1 MKRILVIGAKGML
14 GRDLVEVLR
23 ASSEDEVIGWDIDEI
38 DIRVEK
44 DTIAKIDHVRPD
56 IVINV
61 AAYTN
66 VDECE
71 SQAEKA
77 FAVNAEGM
85 RHVALGAVK
94 CGARVVYTSTD
105 YVFDGQK
112 ETPYVED
119 DPPHPSKPKEDNL
132 VPDFLSCCM
141 RGCEVPCLLPQDP
154 VWGILDRREYHLS
167 PCIESE
173 ETGSALQNQDF
184 TGL

>member
-85 RHVALGAVK
+85 KHVALGASR
-94 CGARVVYTSTD
+94 CGAKIVYLSTD
-105 YVFDGQK
+105 YVFDGGKGVPYLEEDRPRHKEFPFVRQK
-112 ETPYVED
+112 HNLCWCKPPWRRISLLPGQRVSS
-119 DPPHPSKPKEDNL
+119 PPH
-132 VPDFLSCCM
+132 
-141 RGCEVPCLLPQDP
+141 
-154 VWGILDRREYHLS
+154 
-167 PCIESE
+167 
-173 ETGSALQNQDF
+173 
-184 TGL
+184 